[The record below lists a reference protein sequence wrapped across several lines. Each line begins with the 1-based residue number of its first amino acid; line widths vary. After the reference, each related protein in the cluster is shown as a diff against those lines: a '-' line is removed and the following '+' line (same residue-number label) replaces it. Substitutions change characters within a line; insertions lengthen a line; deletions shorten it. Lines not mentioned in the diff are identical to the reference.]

1 MTKELT
7 LSLRPTPP
15 SPAMLLYGP
24 LDRQFSSWIVL
35 LKSSTPDHGGL
46 AQDRDWVWV
55 LPADR
60 AHRVHMMVDRKDTV
74 PGDTAL
80 QNFTEELRGDIKRVL
95 HTNLLFSLITM
106 KSVPGPYT
114 HSQDPN
120 PTTSSNLVGARANF
134 LTQGPHINLASKQA
148 STPRS
153 SQHRAARQ
161 LLTADRPVYCHS
173 ASLCEI
179 HR

>member
-1 MTKELT
+1 
-7 LSLRPTPP
+7 
-15 SPAMLLYGP
+15 
-24 LDRQFSSWIVL
+24 
-35 LKSSTPDHGGL
+35 
-46 AQDRDWVWV
+46 
-55 LPADR
+55 
-60 AHRVHMMVDRKDTV
+60 MMVDRKDTV

-106 KSVPGPYT
+106 KSVPGPHT
-114 HSQDPN
+114 HTQDPN
-120 PTTSSNLVGARANF
+120 LTTSSNLVGARTNF
-134 LTQGPHINLASKQA
+134 LTQGLHINLASKQA

-153 SQHRAARQ
+153 SQHGAARQ
-161 LLTADRPVYCHS
+161 LLMADRPVYCHS